1 MQTTRDNAL
10 FLRKV
15 KNAHYLWPVPGNQPG
30 LNAQLNALPWETA
43 PVTAATSEIS
53 RGRIETRTMCATRR
67 SAISLAQRGEIGGIS
82 LDLMANPRSER

>member
-1 MQTTRDNAL
+1 MQTTRDHAL

-53 RGRIETRTMCATRR
+53 RGRIETRVRHEAHCCIARAAGRDERR
-67 SAISLAQRGEIGGIS
+67 YLWI
-82 LDLMANPRSER
+82 